1 MLTPVVWKEKT
12 HEEFAMIECAADDE
26 MLDLLTEVSAE
37 PDRGSI
43 APVVLYALQQY
54 TNIRMLDEA
63 LGGVALNNR
72 KKPAATAMRRLYE
85 RWCKDADALIVRAKQ
100 LGLHRGMGA
109 DFTALDAAV
118 GRTQAML
125 KVTLESLDRADE
137 QIRNGQ
143 THTLE
148 EVRRELRAAA
158 GR

>member
-1 MLTPVVWKEKT
+1 
-12 HEEFAMIECAADDE
+12 MIECATDDE
-26 MLDLLTEVSAE
+26 MLDLLIEVNAE
-37 PDRGSI
+37 PELGSI

-63 LGGVALNNR
+63 FDGVALNNH
-72 KKPAATAMRRLYE
+72 KKPAATAMRKLYE
-85 RWCKDADALIVRAKQ
+85 RWCKDVDALIARAKH
-100 LGLHRGMGA
+100 LGLHKGMGA
-109 DFTALDAAV
+109 DFAALDAAV